1 MFYKSKSDIIT
12 RNMLE
17 TIKMHKTFIIRVILA
32 IIVIGSLGYTIL
44 SSKINSSKAIEKI
57 NTLNSRVQVLED
69 EFTVLRDENLNLSDA
84 LQRAQETASAVE
96 SRLKRVNSTVGDLTK
111 LAQTDP
117 ELLQKYSKVF
127 FLNEHYAPPSLSE
140 IDTKYTI
147 NGKSLKI
154 HSKMA
159 KHLKNLLAAADKD
172 KLSLRVASAYRSFDE
187 QQNLKTTYS
196 VTYGAGTANSFSA
209 DQGYSEH
216 QLGTTV
222 DFSTPTIVGTDLAFE
237 QTPEFKWL
245 QENAAQ
251 YGFTLSY
258 PKGNAYYVYE
268 PWHWRFV
275 SRKLAEDLVDDK
287 KFFYDLDQRAIDKYL
302 TDFFD

>member
-1 MFYKSKSDIIT
+1 MIENIKTPNPVFIKAVLTIIFVGGIGYSVVTTHAVNNKST
-12 RNMLE
+12 
-17 TIKMHKTFIIRVILA
+17 
-32 IIVIGSLGYTIL
+32 
-44 SSKINSSKAIEKI
+44 EKI
-57 NTLNSRVQVLED
+57 DALSGRVQVLED
-69 EFTVLRDENLNLSDA
+69 EFAVLRDENVNLSDA
-84 LQRAQETASAVE
+84 LLRAQETAAAVE

-196 VTYGAGTANSFSA
+196 VTYGAGTANTFSA

-222 DFSTPTIVGTDLAFE
+222 DFSTPTIVSTDLAFE

-251 YGFTLSY
+251 YGFTMSY
-258 PKGNAYYVYE
+258 PKGNSYYVYE

-275 SRKLAEDLVDDK
+275 SRDLAEDLAGDG

>member
-1 MFYKSKSDIIT
+1 MIENIKTPNPVFLKAVLTIILVGGIGYSVVTTHAVNNKST
-12 RNMLE
+12 
-17 TIKMHKTFIIRVILA
+17 
-32 IIVIGSLGYTIL
+32 
-44 SSKINSSKAIEKI
+44 EKI
-57 NTLNSRVQVLED
+57 DALSGRVQVLED
-69 EFTVLRDENLNLSDA
+69 EFAVLRDENVNLSDA
-84 LQRAQETASAVE
+84 LLRAQETAAAVE

-159 KHLKNLLAAADKD
+159 KHLKNLLVAADKD

-196 VTYGAGTANSFSA
+196 VTYGAGTANTFSA

-251 YGFTLSY
+251 YGFTMSY
-258 PKGNAYYVYE
+258 PKGNSYYVYE

-275 SRKLAEDLVDDK
+275 SRDLAEDLAGDG